1 MPQKLSYMIEI
12 NPDDVI
18 EEFLKRGITRTE
30 GAKRLLPYYERRDD
44 AYHVF
49 KNWMRKRRMPRDI
62 YEDMES
68 LLDGT
73 D

>member
-12 NPDDVI
+12 NPDDI
-18 EEFLKRGITRTE
+18 IGEFMKRGISRIE
-30 GAKRLLPYYERRDD
+30 GAKRLLPYYKDRND

-49 KNWMRKRRMPRDI
+49 RSWMRKRRMPRDI
-62 YEDMES
+62 YNNMKE

-73 D
+73 V